1 MKPIALSIK
10 GLHSFREEQTIDF
23 EGLSGAGVFGI
34 FGPTGSGK
42 SSILDAMTLALYGKV
57 ERAANNTHGILNH
70 AEDTLSVSFT
80 FALQTNHQ
88 ISYKVERV
96 FKRTDEMKVKTALC
110 RFIEIKDEHTVLADK
125 AGEVNKRVEEL
136 LGLTIDDF
144 TRAVVLPQGK
154 FAEFLSLKGAERR
167 HMLQRLFHL
176 EQYGDRLVKKLRRQA
191 QEANARKNEML
202 AEQSGLGEASSE
214 AVEQAEKALEQA
226 EAQLETMKK
235 NRDQAK
241 ERFTEHQEIW
251 NVQKEQSAYEEEK
264 RRLEEE
270 QPHVDS
276 MQKRLLKA
284 ETAAALKPYADR
296 YAEAIQQEEKA
307 AKEQTLAEKDL
318 ADRTVF
324 CHQKHE
330 EYEAWRRH
338 KSEKEPELLTEQ
350 EQLSRLQE
358 IEIKL
363 SEAKQEEER
372 KKAELQQKEESL
384 QSVVNELETVTDRLS
399 RGQNRQTELK
409 QQLKSLQ
416 VTSDERKSCQQAAEM
431 ALRIRQTEE
440 QIRKEKKRSD
450 ALNLVLQK
458 MNEEKSTLVHKTE
471 AEKNNIIQAYEA
483 VQTVYHM
490 VCEAE
495 RSLTRMTEQGKKR
508 QQTLHAQ
515 REKARMALLTKELSE
530 KLTAGKPCPVCG
542 STYHDP
548 SASAHET
555 YELDGNLEED
565 IKQTDVILTE
575 AASLSQEILSA
586 KITLEEQS
594 ARFIEQC
601 PFLQTIQA
609 PNLEAAASYENQPV
623 YEAFETA
630 QLEWKRVKQ
639 DILSVKTRMAQMI
652 SAYQESLK
660 KAEQLNEKI
669 GFEKREADRIESII
683 AELRSS
689 MDSRMKQFNEAF
701 GDQSVDEAEKWQQ
714 AIEEKD
720 RAAEECEKR
729 IEKSIAF
736 LSEHEAQKEKLR
748 ESGHQLEREK
758 LELHY
763 AAERI
768 KSVIADYE
776 HELGDYAKGDS
787 IEIKLRSVQQDLK
800 LLKEK
805 EQSLYEE
812 LQSAQTMLNQANSR
826 ASASALTLKEAKDSL
841 EKAEAAWFEHAKSTC
856 FTRTEEVERSLIPAD
871 ELDKI
876 KTRIDQFMDKRKQ
889 NAANLKR
896 VAEILAGR
904 ALSEGEWSK
913 TVTALQEAE
922 DAFGAAI
929 EEKGAA
935 AKALAVIRDHH
946 KRFNEIEA
954 ELKKWQTHIDRL
966 DKLQAVFKGNTF
978 VEFLA
983 EEQLES
989 VARDA
994 SARLG
999 MLTRQRYAIEVD
1011 SEGGFV
1017 MRDDAN
1023 GGVKRPVSSLSG
1035 GETFLTSLSLALALS
1050 AQIQLRG
1057 EYPLQFFF
1065 LDEGF
1070 GTLDQDLLDT
1080 VVTALEKLQSDNLS
1094 VGVISHVQELRAR
1107 LPKKLIVH
1115 PAEPTGRGTLV
1126 SLELM

>member
-226 EAQLETMKK
+226 EAQLETRKK

-276 MQKRLLKA
+276 MQKRLLEA

-307 AKEQTLAEKDL
+307 AKEQTLAKKDL
-318 ADRTVF
+318 ADRTAF

-330 EYEAWRRH
+330 EYEAWRQH

-542 STYHDP
+542 SIHHDP

-575 AASLSQEILSA
+575 AASLSQEILSS

-594 ARFIEQC
+594 ERFIEQC

-683 AELRSS
+683 AELQSS
-689 MDSRMKQFNEAF
+689 MDSRLKQFNEAF

-748 ESGHQLEREK
+748 ESAHQLEREK

-768 KSVIADYE
+768 KSVITDYE

-812 LQSAQTMLNQANSR
+812 LQSAQTMLNQAKSR
-826 ASASALTLKEAKDSL
+826 ASASALTLKEVKDSL
-841 EKAEAAWFEHAKSTC
+841 EKAEAAWLEHAKSTC

-896 VAEILAGR
+896 VAEILADR
-904 ALSEGEWSK
+904 ALSEDEWSE

-1115 PAEPTGRGTLV
+1115 PAEPSGRGTRV

>member
-226 EAQLETMKK
+226 EAQLETRKK

-276 MQKRLLKA
+276 MQKRLLEA
-284 ETAAALKPYADR
+284 ETAAALKPYANR

-307 AKEQTLAEKDL
+307 AKEQTLAKKDL
-318 ADRTVF
+318 ADRTAF

-330 EYEAWRRH
+330 EYEAWRQH

-384 QSVVNELETVTDRLS
+384 QSAVNELETVTDRLS

-431 ALRIRQTEE
+431 ALHIRQTEE

-471 AEKNNIIQAYEA
+471 AEKSNIIQAYEA

-542 STYHDP
+542 STHHDP

-586 KITLEEQS
+586 KIMLEEQS
-594 ARFIEQC
+594 ERFIEQC

-683 AELRSS
+683 AELQSS
-689 MDSRMKQFNEAF
+689 MDSRLKQFNEAF

-748 ESGHQLEREK
+748 ESAHQLEREK

-768 KSVIADYE
+768 KSVITDYE

-812 LQSAQTMLNQANSR
+812 LQSAQTMLNQAKSR
-826 ASASALTLKEAKDSL
+826 ASASALTLKEVKDSL
-841 EKAEAAWFEHAKSTC
+841 EKAEAAWLEHAKSTC

-896 VAEILAGR
+896 VAEILADR
-904 ALSEGEWSK
+904 ALSEDEWSE

-1115 PAEPTGRGTLV
+1115 PAEPSGRGTRV

>member
-226 EAQLETMKK
+226 EVQLETMKK

-307 AKEQTLAEKDL
+307 AKEQLLAEKDL

-542 STYHDP
+542 STHHDP

-609 PNLEAAASYENQPV
+609 SNLEAAASYENQPV

-639 DILSVKTRMAQMI
+639 DILSVKIRMAQMI

-826 ASASALTLKEAKDSL
+826 ASASAITLKEAKDSL
-841 EKAEAAWFEHAKSTC
+841 EKAEAAWLEHAKSTC

-904 ALSEGEWSK
+904 ALSEGEWSE

-1115 PAEPTGRGTLV
+1115 PAEPTGRGTRV

>member
-110 RFIEIKDEHTVLADK
+110 RFIEIRDEHTVLADK
-125 AGEVNKRVEEL
+125 ASEVNKRVEEL

-167 HMLQRLFHL
+167 HMLQRLFNL

-226 EAQLETMKK
+226 EAWLEAMRK

-241 ERFTEHQEIW
+241 ARFTEYQEIW
-251 NVQKEQSAYEEEK
+251 NVQKEKAAYEEEK
-264 RRLEEE
+264 KRLEEE
-270 QPHVDS
+270 QPQVDS
-276 MQKRLLKA
+276 MQKRLLEA

-296 YAEAIQQEEKA
+296 YAEAIQHEEKA
-307 AKEQTLAEKDL
+307 EKEQTLAQKDL
-318 ADRTVF
+318 ADRTAF
-324 CHQKHE
+324 FHQKHE
-330 EYEAWRRH
+330 EYEEWRQH

-372 KKAELQQKEESL
+372 KKAELQQKEEAL
-384 QSVVNELETVTDRLS
+384 QSVMNELETVTDRLT

-440 QIRKEKKRSD
+440 QITKEKKRSD

-458 MNEEKSTLVHKTE
+458 MNEEKSTLVQKME
-471 AEKNNIIQAYEA
+471 AEKSNIIQAYEA

-490 VCEAE
+490 VCVTE
-495 RSLTRMTEQGKKR
+495 RSLTRMTEQAKKR
-508 QQTLHAQ
+508 QQTLHSQ
-515 REKARMALLTKELSE
+515 REKARVALLTKELAE

-542 STYHDP
+542 SIHHDP
-548 SASAHET
+548 SASVHET
-555 YELDGNLEED
+555 YELDSNLEEN
-565 IKQTDVILTE
+565 IKQTDVLLTE
-575 AASLSQEILSA
+575 AAALSQEILSA
-586 KITLEEQS
+586 KITLEEQF

-601 PFLQTIQA
+601 PFLQTIQV

-623 YEAFETA
+623 HEAFDTA
-630 QLEWKRVKQ
+630 TIEWKRVKQ

-660 KAEQLNEKI
+660 KADQLNEKI

-683 AELRSS
+683 AELQSS
-689 MDSRMKQFNEAF
+689 MDSRLNMFKEAF
-701 GDQSVDEAEKWQQ
+701 QDQSVNEAEKWQR

-736 LSEHEAQKEKLR
+736 LAEHEAQKEKLR

-768 KSVIADYE
+768 KSLIADYE
-776 HELGDYAKGDS
+776 HELGDYARGDS
-787 IEIKLRSVQQDLK
+787 IQIKLRSVQQDLK

-812 LQSAQTMLNQANSR
+812 LQSAQTMLNQAKSR
-826 ASASALTLKEAKDSL
+826 ASASELTLKEAKDRF
-841 EKAEAAWFEHAKSTC
+841 EKAEAAWLEHAKSTR

-871 ELDKI
+871 ELDKM
-876 KTRIDQFMDKRKQ
+876 KADIDQFMDKLKQ
-889 NAANLKR
+889 NAANLER

-904 ALSEGEWSK
+904 ALSESEWSE

-994 SARLG
+994 STRLG

-1115 PAEPTGRGTLV
+1115 PAEPSGRGTRV